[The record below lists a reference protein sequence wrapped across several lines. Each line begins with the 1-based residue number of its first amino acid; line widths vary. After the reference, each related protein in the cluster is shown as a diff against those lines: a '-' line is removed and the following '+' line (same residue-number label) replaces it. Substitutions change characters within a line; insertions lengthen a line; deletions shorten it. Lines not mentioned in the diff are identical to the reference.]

1 MISAA
6 LLPAQLLVGNEM
18 GVAMGHLHFKTAD
31 VEAHRK
37 LWVAVLGGTPSKLG
51 TRDVVL
57 LPGVMVLWEKGE
69 PGGGTEGSVVGHVG
83 LKVRDLKGVLDLAKA
98 NGIAV
103 ESEKPAFLKG
113 PDGVRIE
120 LIEDK
125 TLTTA
130 SAHHHVH
137 FYNGAVEETKAWYV
151 KMFGARPGKRGNF
164 EAADL
169 PGANLTFSKAEQAV
183 APTKGR
189 ALDHIGFEVKDLEGF
204 VKRLQAEGVKFD
216 VPFRKVPALGI
227 SLVFLTD
234 PWGTYIELT
243 EGLRR

>member
-1 MISAA
+1 MVRTILLTMISAA
-6 LLPAQLLVGNEM
+6 LLPAQLPEGNEV
-18 GVAMGHLHFKTAD
+18 GVAMGHLHFKTPD
-31 VEAHRK
+31 VEAVRK
-37 LWVAVLGGTPSKLG
+37 LWVTVLGGTPSKLG

-57 LPGVMVLWEKGE
+57 LPGAMVLWEKGE

-83 LKVRDLKGVLDLAKA
+83 LKVRDLKGVLELAKA
-98 NGIAV
+98 SGITV
-103 ESEKPAFLKG
+103 ESGKPAFLKG

-125 TLTTA
+125 TLATV

-137 FYNGAVEETKAWYV
+137 FYNGAVDETKAWYV

-189 ALDHIGFEVKDLEGF
+189 ALDHIGFVE
-204 VKRLQAEGVKFD
+204 
-216 VPFRKVPALGI
+216 
-227 SLVFLTD
+227 
-234 PWGTYIELT
+234 
-243 EGLRR
+243 